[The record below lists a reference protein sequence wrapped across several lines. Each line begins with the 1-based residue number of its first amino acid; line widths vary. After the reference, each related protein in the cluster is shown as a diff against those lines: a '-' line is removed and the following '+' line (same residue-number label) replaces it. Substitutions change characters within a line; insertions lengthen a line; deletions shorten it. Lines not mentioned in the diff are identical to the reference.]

1 MTTVRA
7 EHIAQCQGKYLTTVV
22 PDDPLVPEDR
32 QGKICSAV
40 LEKVLDDQLIRDDR
54 QGGTYR
60 TVLGKVFDDRWVPDD
75 PLLSDDR

>member
-54 QGGTYR
+54 QDEACR
-60 TVLGKVFDDRWVPDD
+60 TMSGKVPDNPLICDDR
-75 PLLSDDR
+75 